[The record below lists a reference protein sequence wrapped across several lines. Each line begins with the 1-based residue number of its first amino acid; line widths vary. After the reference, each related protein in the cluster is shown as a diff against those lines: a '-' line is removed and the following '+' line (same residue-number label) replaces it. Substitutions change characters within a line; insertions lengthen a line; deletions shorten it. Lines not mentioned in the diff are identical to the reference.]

1 MIIVSNTYQC
11 KLFFERKVVL
21 RSSQTGR
28 VVSRLR
34 TDGLDKMR
42 QKLFWRLVLGWLLLL
57 SAANLQASPVTAMD
71 IVGRE
76 VPLQQP
82 AKKVILADA
91 RAIQA

>member
-1 MIIVSNTYQC
+1 
-11 KLFFERKVVL
+11 
-21 RSSQTGR
+21 
-28 VVSRLR
+28 
-34 TDGLDKMR
+34 MR

-57 SAANLQASPVTAMD
+57 LAANLQASPVTAMD

-82 AKKVILADA
+82 AKRVILTDA